1 MLHDTKTELERV
13 NGKVARVE
21 KNYEDLFRVVIDWM
35 STMLQSATKLL
46 SFYNKEKVQR
56 LSK

>member
-21 KNYEDLFRVVIDWM
+21 KNYEDLFRVVID
-35 STMLQSATKLL
+35 
-46 SFYNKEKVQR
+46 
-56 LSK
+56 